1 MYKLDDTDRAIVNLL
16 MEDGRMPCSE
26 IARRI
31 GRVSERAVRY
41 RIDQLVAH
49 GVVRISAIPNP
60 QSLGFSVIADV
71 VIEVEPGRVL
81 DVARKLSEYERIT
94 YVACSTGDRDISIQV
109 VARDNAELYQFVAE
123 VLGNV
128 PGVRKTTTMV
138 VPFILKDVYEWR
150 IPALDSRDSSK

>member
-41 RIDQLVAH
+41 RIDQLVTH

-71 VIEVEPGRVL
+71 VIEVEPGRIL

-138 VPFILKDVYEWR
+138 VPFILKDVYEWH
-150 IPALDSRDSSK
+150 IPTLDSSK

>member
-16 MEDGRMPCSE
+16 MEDGRMPCSQ

-71 VIEVEPGRVL
+71 VIEVEPGHIL
-81 DVARKLSEYERIT
+81 DVAHKLSEYERIT

-109 VARDNAELYQFVAE
+109 VARDNAELYQFVAG

-138 VPFILKDVYEWR
+138 VPFIMKDVYEWH
-150 IPALDSRDSSK
+150 IPALDPGK

>member
-16 MEDGRMPCSE
+16 MEDGRMPCSQ

-71 VIEVEPGRVL
+71 VIEVEPGRIL
-81 DVARKLSEYERIT
+81 DVAHKLSEYERIT

-109 VARDNAELYQFVAE
+109 VARDNAELYQFVAG

-138 VPFILKDVYEWR
+138 VPFILKDVYEWH
-150 IPALDSRDSSK
+150 IPALDSGK

>member
-16 MEDGRMPCSE
+16 MEDGRMPCSQ

-31 GRVSERAVRY
+31 GRVSGRAVRY

-49 GVVRISAIPNP
+49 GIVRISAIPNP

-71 VIEVEPGRVL
+71 VIEVEPGHIL
-81 DVARKLSEYERIT
+81 DVARKLAEYERVS

-128 PGVRKTTTMV
+128 PGVRKTTTML
-138 VPFILKDVYEWR
+138 VPFVLKDVYEWH
-150 IPALDSRDSSK
+150 IPAAESGK

>member
-16 MEDGRMPCSE
+16 MEDGRMPCSQ

-31 GRVSERAVRY
+31 GCVSERAVRY

-49 GVVRISAIPNP
+49 SIVRISAIPNP
-60 QSLGFSVIADV
+60 QSLGFTVIADV
-71 VIEVEPGRVL
+71 VIEVEPGRIL
-81 DVARKLSEYERIT
+81 DVARKLAEYERIS

-138 VPFILKDVYEWR
+138 VPFILKDVYEWH
-150 IPALDSRDSSK
+150 IPTLDSGK

>member
-16 MEDGRMPCSE
+16 MEDGRMPCSQ

-71 VIEVEPGRVL
+71 VIEVEPGRIL
-81 DVARKLSEYERIT
+81 DVAHKLSEYERIT

-150 IPALDSRDSSK
+150 IPASDSGI